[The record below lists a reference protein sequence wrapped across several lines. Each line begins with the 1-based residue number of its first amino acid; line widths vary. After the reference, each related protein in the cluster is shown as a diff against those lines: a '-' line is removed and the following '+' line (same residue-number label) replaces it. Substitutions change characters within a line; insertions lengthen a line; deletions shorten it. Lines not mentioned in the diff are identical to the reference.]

1 MEKLNIYNKQGNI
14 NQNQNIFD
22 SFNNFIL
29 SEDRNIFN
37 KLSSRILFYEMVKHL
52 NGDIVECGVFKGSGV
67 LTWLKILEL
76 HEPNSIK
83 KIIGFDFFDKTFVE
97 DLTDINDKELMSQ
110 VFNRCDKLAISDISY
125 DSIREK
131 ILSFKFSQEKFELVK
146 GNISETSKIFVEQRP
161 GFRISLLYLD
171 LDLDKPTYDTLNNF
185 WDNIVS
191 GGVVVFDEYA
201 YHNWSESNGVDRFIK
216 EKKLKLQPTK
226 IKAPTAFLIK
236 E

>member
-1 MEKLNIYNKQGNI
+1 MKKLNIYNKEGNI
-14 NQNQNIFD
+14 NTNQKIFD
-22 SFNNFIL
+22 SFNSFIL
-29 SEDRNIFN
+29 SDDRNIFN

-52 NGDIVECGVFKGSGV
+52 NGDIVECGVFKGTGI
-67 LTWLKILEL
+67 LTWLKILEI

-83 KIIGFDFFDKTFVE
+83 KIIGFDFFDQSFV
-97 DLTDINDKELMSQ
+97 DDIADGNDKELMSQ
-110 VFNRCDKLAISDISY
+110 VFDRCGKISDSDISY
-125 DSIREK
+125 DSIQEK
-131 ILSFKFSQEKFELVK
+131 ILKFKFSSEKFELVK
-146 GNISETSKIFVEQRP
+146 GDISKTSKTFVEHRP

-171 LDLDKPTYDTLNNF
+171 LDLDEPTYNTLNNF

-191 GGVVVFDEYA
+191 GGIVVFDEYA

-216 EKKLKLQPTK
+216 EKKLKLVPTK